1 MCVRRSASVSRCA
14 ASLQHSRSHLADN
27 SPWLE
32 FIAAV
37 FCALRVALAFW
48 QGLTTLKGI
57 AADMNSELDRQ
68 APMLENLEDKV
79 DDVGAELKTQ
89 NVKLKE
95 TLTKLRSS
103 RNFCIDV
110 VLIILLLGIGAYI
123 YSLVK

>member
-1 MCVRRSASVSRCA
+1 M
-14 ASLQHSRSHLADN
+14 
-27 SPWLE
+27 
-32 FIAAV
+32 
-37 FCALRVALAFW
+37 ALAFW

-110 VLIILLLGIGAYI
+110 ALIILLLGIGAYI